1 MTSVKN
7 ELNRLIEITEKVSPK
22 VFINHNNE
30 LILVP
35 TKNIYFRLENVKTDL
50 DLKCKVLAWLSR
62 PSCKGVGHYWQ
73 KRVLQIFN
81 EFLGTNFSKEE
92 MDKVY
97 THLGNDVNR
106 ELSVSFIE
114 SGYNLS
120 LLPNEQLAKEEVR

>member
-1 MTSVKN
+1 MTSVKT

-35 TKNIYFRLENVKTDL
+35 TKNIYFRLEGVKTDL

-81 EFLGTNFSKEE
+81 EFLGTNFSKQE

-106 ELSVSFIE
+106 ELSISFIE
-114 SGYNLS
+114 SGYDLT
-120 LLPNEQLAKEEVR
+120 V